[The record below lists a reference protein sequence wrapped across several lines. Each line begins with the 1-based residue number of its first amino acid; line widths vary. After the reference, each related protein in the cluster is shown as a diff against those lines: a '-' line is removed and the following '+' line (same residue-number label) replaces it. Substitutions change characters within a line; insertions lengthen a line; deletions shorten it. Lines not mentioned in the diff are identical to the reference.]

1 MAVKIISADQE
12 LDLELAIT
20 DNFGNQATVDGV
32 PAWTSGDDAVIAL
45 TVSDDGFTAVAS
57 AVGPVGTAQ
66 VSVRADADVGE
77 GLREII
83 ATLDLEVVG
92 GEARLVALNAG
103 EPRVK
108 PEPTPEPVPENP
120 DPGEP
125 APIPDQDTEPTDPN
139 APTP

>member
-12 LDLELAIT
+12 LDLELSIS
-20 DNFGNQATVDGV
+20 DSYGNQATVDGT
-32 PAWTSGDDAVIAL
+32 PTWTSGDDAIVAL
-45 TVSDDGFTAVAS
+45 AVSGDGFTAVAS

-66 VSVRADADVGE
+66 VSVRADADIGD

-83 ATLDLEVVG
+83 AVLDIEVVG

-103 EPRVK
+103 EPRAK
-108 PEPTPEPVPENP
+108 SEPAPEDP

-125 APIPDQDTEPTDPN
+125 APITPTPDEDADPN
-139 APTP
+139 APSP